1 MTATAPK
8 RGRGRPRNTALDSLA
23 EELAVSRRRAST
35 ILRDQKISGKEA
47 SEKSAGLSP
56 LAEARLQKT
65 LREIAFLE
73 TRIRAAELEERELE
87 GELIFKADAIEL
99 FNQTLQPIRNSLED
113 LAKRLAPR
121 LVGQP
126 QKSIEATL
134 RGEADRIIAL
144 GRAGAARF
152 ECRAVR

>member
-35 ILRDQKISGKEA
+35 ILRDQKISGKEV
-47 SEKSAGLSP
+47 SEKSTGLSP

-99 FNQTLQPIRNSLED
+99 FNQTLLPIRNSLENF
-113 LAKRLAPR
+113 AKQLAPR

-134 RGEADRIIAL
+134 RAEADRIIAL
-144 GRAGAARF
+144 GRAGATRF
-152 ECRAVR
+152 EFRRQS

>member
-1 MTATAPK
+1 MTSTAPK
-8 RGRGRPRNTALDSLA
+8 RSRGRPRNAALDSLA

-35 ILRDQKISGKEA
+35 ILRDQKISGNPV

-73 TRIRAAELEERELE
+73 TRIRTAELEERELE
-87 GELIFKADAIEL
+87 RELIFKDDAIRL
-99 FNQTLQPIRNSLED
+99 FSETLLPIRNALENT
-113 LAKRLAPR
+113 AKQLAPR

-126 QKSIEATL
+126 QKSVEAVL
-134 RGEADRIIAL
+134 RAEADRIIAL
-144 GRAGAARF
+144 GRAGASRF
-152 ECRAVR
+152 ECRSVR

>member
-87 GELIFKADAIEL
+87 GELIFKADAIRL
-99 FNQTLQPIRNSLED
+99 FSETLQPIKNALED

-121 LVGQP
+121 FVAQP

-134 RGEADRIIAL
+134 RAEADRIIAL
-144 GRAGAARF
+144 GRAGASRF
-152 ECRAVR
+152 ECRDVR

>member
-1 MTATAPK
+1 MTATETK
-8 RGRGRPRNTALDSLA
+8 RSRGRPRNAALDSLA

-35 ILRDQKISGKEA
+35 ILRDQKISGNPV

-73 TRIRAAELEERELE
+73 TRIKTAQLEERELE

-99 FNQTLQPIRNSLED
+99 FNQTLQPIRNSLEHF
-113 LAKRLAPR
+113 AKQLAPR

-144 GRAGAARF
+144 GRAGASRF

>member
-56 LAEARLQKT
+56 LAEARLKKT

-73 TRIRAAELEERELE
+73 TRIRTAELEERELE
-87 GELIFKADAIEL
+87 GELIFKADAIRL
-99 FNQTLQPIRNSLED
+99 FSETLQPIKNSLED

-144 GRAGAARF
+144 GRAGASRF
-152 ECRAVR
+152 ECRDVR

>member
-1 MTATAPK
+1 MRATAPK
-8 RGRGRPRNTALDSLA
+8 RPRGRPRNEALESLA
-23 EELAVSRRRAST
+23 EELAVTRRRAST
-35 ILRDQKISGKEA
+35 ILRDQKISGNPV

-73 TRIRAAELEERELE
+73 TRIRTAELEERELE
-87 GELIFKADAIEL
+87 RELIFKDDAIRL
-99 FNQTLQPIRNSLED
+99 FSETLLPIRNALEN
-113 LAKRLAPR
+113 LAKQLAPR

-134 RGEADRIIAL
+134 RAKADRIIAL
-144 GRAGAARF
+144 GGAGASRF

>member
-1 MTATAPK
+1 MTAHAPK
-8 RGRGRPRNTALDSLA
+8 RPRGRPRNAALDSLA

-35 ILRDQKISGKEA
+35 ILRDQKISENAA

-65 LREIAFLE
+65 HREIAFLE
-73 TRIRAAELEERELE
+73 TRIRTAELEERQLE
-87 GELIFKADAIEL
+87 GELIYKTDAIEL
-99 FNQTLQPIRNSLED
+99 FNQTLQPIRNALENF
-113 LAKRLAPR
+113 AKQLAPR

-134 RGEADRIIAL
+134 RAEADRIIAL
-144 GRAGAARF
+144 GRAGASRF